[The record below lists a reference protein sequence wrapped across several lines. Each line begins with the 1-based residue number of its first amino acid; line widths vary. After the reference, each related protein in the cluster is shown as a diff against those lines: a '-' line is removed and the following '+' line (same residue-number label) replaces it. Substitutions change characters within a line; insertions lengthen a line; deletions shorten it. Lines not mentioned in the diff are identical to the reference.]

1 MKPTSRRTP
10 PARFICGTG
19 WSSATCRRKAN
30 REAPVPCRAC
40 RHPRER
46 RHHVPEGPD
55 GTALRGGP
63 GGASRHRRP
72 RERVGRGAADSHVHR
87 QVQGM
92 GRDHRDAG
100 PDGRRG
106 AKGPAV
112 GPDRPAHSPTE
123 PRPGTG
129 RAGQS
134 SRAAGDGQGAA
145 QAERSLVP
153 VAVDLG
159 DRIRVLQPGPRD
171 GERGRGQRRGR
182 PPNRQGCDGRH
193 PGASTDHRLDTR
205 ARCRAAHRDLE
216 PDVGR
221 RHGDSQ
227 DGESRYRPGFGHGG
241 GNGHRP
247 SAAGPPGH
255 DHSRCVPEPRLR
267 RHRAEDRPA
276 GADHAERHELPG
288 VREHPEPRT
297 PPQARDEYGGTDSHR
312 TARRCAR
319 GAVRRAPD
327 PARRGL
333 RRGGSRTRR
342 PTGRAA
348 DRRRDRGG
356 RSAAPRGRLDGPPH
370 LAGTGTRNVHH
381 SERPG
386 DHAPTGGDSRS
397 GTAGDS
403 QHAARRRADRS
414 GRGAAGFGAAASA
427 AGGGGAMSR
436 RPGHRRGVVATFLAA
451 IASCRKA
458 PPAPAYET
466 VPVARRDIIV
476 SATASGVIQPIL
488 TLSVK
493 SKASGEIIAMPVQT
507 GDEVKKGQ
515 LLAKVD
521 PRIPQNNLTQAQ
533 ANLTVAKAQLDN
545 ATAQLKR
552 SQALYQTQSITQAG
566 YDSAQLAG
574 ATAQAAVVNAQASL
588 QTAKDAMEDTHLGA
602 PITGTVLELDAVLGT
617 VISSPTNDV
626 GGGTVILKMA
636 NLDTVQVSALVDETD
651 VGKVQAGMP
660 VTITVDAFP
669 NRTFDGS
676 VLKIAPQAKVTQ
688 NVTMFPVQVNVP
700 NAGHVLKP
708 GMNTEVEIHI
718 GQRQGVLAVP
728 NAALRTP
735 RDVASAARVLGL
747 DVQAVE
753 RQLASPDS
761 NGGNATPLAGA
772 DTTDGSKLHP
782 AEPKPGR
789 ATVTTPGG
797 RVITLPPGVT
807 PEQVKAAFAKRMTG
821 QELTPAEQALLAQIR
836 GQFQAPPQGDAGGGG
851 AGGAGG
857 AGGGGAGAPR
867 ALLVAPRGGEITA
880 RRVR

>member
-1 MKPTSRRTP
+1 
-10 PARFICGTG
+10 
-19 WSSATCRRKAN
+19 
-30 REAPVPCRAC
+30 
-40 RHPRER
+40 
-46 RHHVPEGPD
+46 
-55 GTALRGGP
+55 
-63 GGASRHRRP
+63 
-72 RERVGRGAADSHVHR
+72 
-87 QVQGM
+87 M
-92 GRDHRDAG
+92 GRDHRDAR
-100 PDGRRG
+100 PDGRRD

-134 SRAAGDGQGAA
+134 SRAAGDGHGAA

-193 PGASTDHRLDTR
+193 PGASTDHRFDTR
-205 ARCRAAHRDLE
+205 ARCRAAPRDLE

-255 DHSRCVPEPRLR
+255 DHSRCVPEPHLR

-333 RRGGSRTRR
+333 RRGGSRTRP

-348 DRRRDRGG
+348 DRRGDRGG
-356 RSAAPRGRLDGPPH
+356 GSAAPRGRLHGPPH
-370 LAGTGTRNVHH
+370 LAVTGTRNVHH

-403 QHAARRRADRS
+403 QDAERRRADRCRASAARPSVRPIAAFRWGRGRRGRRGRERLAGRIWKQLYRVRAPRRQCHRGAHQDGPVRS
-414 GRGAAGFGAAASA
+414 GLRRGHGRRRREGHRARLAERVAGPVAAAIPPALPERHRRGAAGIAAAAVA
-427 AGGGGAMSR
+427 ARGGGAMTTR
-436 RPGHRRGVVATFLAA
+436 TAHRLAVVATLLVA

-458 PPAPAYET
+458 TPAPAYET

-533 ANLTVAKAQLDN
+533 ANLDVAKAQLDN

-566 YDSAQLAG
+566 HDSAQLAF

-676 VLKIAPQAKVTQ
+676 VLKIEPQAQVNQ
-688 NVTMFPVQVNVP
+688 NVTMFPVDVNITNP
-700 NAGHVLKP
+700 GHLLKP
-708 GMNTEVEIHI
+708 GMNTEVEIHT
-718 GQRQGVLAVP
+718 GAREGVLAVP
-728 NAALRTP
+728 NAALRTL
-735 RDVASAARVLGL
+735 RDVGSAATVLGL
-747 DVQAVE
+747 DPQAVQ
-753 RQLASPDS
+753 RQIASAQPDS
-761 NGGNATPLAGA
+761 GGPTGG
-772 DTTDGSKLHP
+772 DTAVGDGGKLHA
-782 AEPKPGR
+782 AEPRKGGG
-789 ATVTTPGG
+789 TVA
-797 RVITLPPGVT
+797 RS
-807 PEQVKAAFAKRMTG
+807 
-821 QELTPAEQALLAQIR
+821 
-836 GQFQAPPQGDAGGGG
+836 APPP
-851 AGGAGG
+851 
-857 AGGGGAGAPR
+857 AP
-867 ALLVAPRGGEITA
+867 PTA
-880 RRVR
+880 